1 MRRRVFINYLGG
13 TVAWPLATHAQ
24 QAKLAI
30 IVFRAPAHWGDGR
43 SPSPVSEE
51 DERCLTKTVAS

>member
-30 IVFRAPAHWGDGR
+30 IGFRAPAHWGR
-43 SPSPVSEE
+43 EKSIA
-51 DERCLTKTVAS
+51 R